1 MSFIPFL
8 MGAAD
13 MGAAGAGSASQSGS
27 FVQMIITFGLI
38 FVVMY
43 FLIFRPQKKK
53 EQETKNMIDALKK
66 GDKVVTIGGI
76 HGVVSSTK
84 EKTIVVKVDDN
95 TKIEFNRTAI
105 ATVLTDKPAT
115 PAAKQEKKSFFSFG
129 KKNDEQKTAETTAAN
144 DAVSDTGAAAES
156 TASANTDESKN

>member
-115 PAAKQEKKSFFSFG
+115 PVAKQEKKGFFSFG
-129 KKNDEQKTAETTAAN
+129 RKNDEQKAETAAAN
-144 DAVSDTGAAAES
+144 ADAPDTSDAAGSA
-156 TASANTDESKN
+156 ANANTDESKN